1 MTTQQKLLWKVITKE
16 VRELGWSNLEAREL
30 YDEFCK
36 ILNMSDKVLIS
47 ISEKENGLEVKIGEE
62 VYGNLAIVGL
72 LEKIKLNILEGLD
85 EERQVLEVRKTS
97 NKYDA

>member
-1 MTTQQKLLWKVITKE
+1 MSPQQKLLWKVITKE
-16 VRELGWSNLEAREL
+16 VRDLGQGNLRAREL

-72 LEKIKLNILEGLD
+72 LEKIKLNILEGLN
-85 EERQVLEVRKTS
+85 EERQVLEVAKKST
-97 NKYDA
+97 KYDA

>member
-1 MTTQQKLLWKVITKE
+1 
-16 VRELGWSNLEAREL
+16 
-30 YDEFCK
+30 
-36 ILNMSDKVLIS
+36 MSDKVLIS

-72 LEKIKLNILEGLD
+72 LEKIKINILEGLD